1 MPLRLIYSSS
11 REKWIHLSVSGPFC
25 YWTLSENTSKHQ
37 DHISQSAFFSK
48 VRVVLKLT
56 KKCTSQQNSF
66 FFSCFSGLVSFL
78 IPSAVCV
85 VNPFFCVW
93 LLLVPIKPALKL
105 LSPSPMFW
113 RGSNGNRQWECLA
126 AAAHISQLLPPS
138 SLSSRNDCG
147 TPLLHEALLAKAGWF
162 LTQVERDLFIT
173 R

>member
-1 MPLRLIYSSS
+1 MPLRLTYSSS
-11 REKWIHLSVSGPFC
+11 REKRIHLSVSGPFR

-66 FFSCFSGLVSFL
+66 FSGLVSFL

-85 VNPFFCVW
+85 VNPFFVW
-93 LLLVPIKPALKL
+93 LLLVPIKPASKL

-113 RGSNGNRQWECLA
+113 RGSNGNQQWECLA
-126 AAAHISQLLPPS
+126 AAAHISHLPLSS

-147 TPLLHEALLAKAGWF
+147 TSLLHEALLAKAAWF